1 MTTTLHNQILL
12 NAGFASAEHV
22 RQAIEVAGGTKDIE
36 TIKAS
41 AMANL
46 EADCINGTI
55 TRSTEKGESDQH
67 LLDQVYGGN
76 DGTRRIPV
84 DSGYDAYADD
94 GTTDGSSNLK
104 LYHNM
109 W

>member
-1 MTTTLHNQILL
+1 MTNTLHNQILL

-22 RQAIEVAGGTKDIE
+22 KHAIAVAGGTKDIE
-36 TIKAS
+36 VIKAS

-84 DSGYDAYADD
+84 DSGYDAYSDEGSSD
-94 GTTDGSSNLK
+94 GTSNLK